1 MIVCL
6 NMAWVYSVLLV
17 FFLGSLPLLSKFL
30 CTRLKLFKVLGPVVV
45 CYLAGMLAVNLQAP
59 FVLPDVA
66 TEITHSVVPIAI
78 ILLLLSCDFK
88 SWIGLAGETGL
99 SFLLVIFSV
108 CSSSALGYFFF
119 RDSVAHAHLISGML
133 TGVFT
138 GGTANMAAV
147 SMALDAPPEL
157 FGLLNMYD
165 VVLGGSYLL
174 FTMTLAGPLYGLIL
188 PKKNFPHTAEQAS
201 YLSGEKVTF
210 RGVVLSVL
218 TAVLI
223 LGFSVALSFLFFRKT
238 EASFIIPAITLLAV
252 GASFIPQVKKLSGSF
267 AAGDYFLLV
276 FATGMGL
283 LSDFSQ
289 MEAQSWQTGAFMGF
303 VLILSMAIHL
313 LGAALFRLDR
323 DTVIITSVAGIMS
336 PPFVPAVARS
346 LGNSAILFPGVAAGI
361 IGNVAGTLLGIA
373 MARILGM

>member
-1 MIVCL
+1 MVL
-6 NMAWVYSVLLV
+6 VFSFLLLV
-17 FFLGSLPLLSKFL
+17 FLGTLPMLSKWL
-30 CTRLKLFKVLGPVVV
+30 CVRFRIVKVLGPVVV

-59 FVLPDVA
+59 FVLPDFTREVTQA
-66 TEITHSVVPIAI
+66 VVPLAI

-88 SWIGLAGETGL
+88 AWVGLAGETGL

-108 CSSSALGYFFF
+108 CSASALGYFLF
-119 RDSVAHAHLISGML
+119 RNYVDHAHLMAGML

-174 FTMTLAGPLYGLIL
+174 FTMTLAGPLYGLFL
-188 PKKNFPHTAEQAS
+188 PKKKLS
-201 YLSGEKVTF
+201 YADENSADLPNQKVTF
-210 RGVVLSVL
+210 RGVVSSLSV
-218 TAVLI
+218 AALI
-223 LGFSVALSFLFFRKT
+223 LGFSLGLSFLFYRKI
-238 EASFIIPAITLLAV
+238 EASFIIPVITLLAV
-252 GASFIPQVKKLSGSF
+252 AASFIPRVKNLSASF
-267 AAGDYFLLV
+267 ATGDYFLLV

-289 MEAQSWQTGAFMGF
+289 LEAQSWQTGAFMAF
-303 VLILSMAIHL
+303 VLLVSMGIHL
-313 LGAALFRLDR
+313 LGAVLFRLDR
-323 DTVIITSVAGIMS
+323 DTVIITSAAGIMS
-336 PPFVPAVARS
+336 PPFVPAIARS

-361 IGNVAGTLLGIA
+361 LGNVIGNLLGIA
-373 MARILGM
+373 MARILGI

>member
-1 MIVCL
+1 MD
-6 NMAWVYSVLLV
+6 WGYSALLL
-17 FFLGSLPLLSKFL
+17 FFLGALPLLSKRL

-45 CYLAGMLAVNLQAP
+45 CYLAGMLAVNLRAP
-59 FVLPDVA
+59 FTDPDL
-66 TEITHSVVPIAI
+66 TREITQAVVPFAL

-88 SWIGLAGETGL
+88 SWIGLAGETGR

-108 CSSSALGYFFF
+108 CSASVLGYFLF
-119 RDSVAHAHLISGML
+119 RHQVEHAHLISGML

-188 PKKNFPHTAEQAS
+188 PKKSFPNAAQKGAH
-201 YLSGEKVTF
+201 LLKEKVTF

-223 LGFSVALSFLFFRKT
+223 LGFSAGLSFLFFRKT
-238 EASFIIPAITLLAV
+238 EPSFIIPAITLLAV
-252 GASFIPQVKKLSGSF
+252 GVSFIPQVKNLSGSF
-267 AAGDYFLLV
+267 ATGDYFLLV

-289 MEAQSWQTGAFMGF
+289 METQSWQTGAFMGF

-323 DTVIITSVAGIMS
+323 DTVIITSAAGIMS
-336 PPFVPAVARS
+336 PPFVPAIARS
-346 LGNSAILFPGVAAGI
+346 LGNSAILFPGLAAGI

-373 MARILGM
+373 MARILGI